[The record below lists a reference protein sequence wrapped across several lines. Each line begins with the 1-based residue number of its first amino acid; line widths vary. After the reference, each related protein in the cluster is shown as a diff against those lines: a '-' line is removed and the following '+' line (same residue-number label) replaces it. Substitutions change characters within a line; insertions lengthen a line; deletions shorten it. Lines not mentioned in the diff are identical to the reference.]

1 MDPYEK
7 TFNTWDSLA
16 YLYQDTFMK
25 LDIYNESYDLFCSYL
40 HKKKPTILEIGCGP
54 GNITK
59 HLLDKHPNYRIL
71 ATDVAPNMVRL
82 AKKNV
87 PKASFQK
94 LDCRYLL
101 SLKKSF
107 DGIMCGFALPYLTDI
122 DAKKFIE
129 DSHKILNEDGVL
141 YVSFVDGNY
150 EDSEFMERGHE
161 GIYFY
166 YHELSRIETTL
177 INQGFTILQSL
188 KVSYDPGKGLPIAT
202 HTIVIAQK

>member
-1 MDPYEK
+1 MDRYQK

-16 YLYQDTFMK
+16 YLYQDTFME

-40 HKKKPTILEIGCGP
+40 DKKKPTILEIGCGP

-59 HLLDKHPNYRIL
+59 YLLDKHPNYRIL

-122 DAKKFIE
+122 DTKKFIE
-129 DSHKILNEDGVL
+129 DSHKVLNKNGVL
-141 YVSFVDGNY
+141 YLSFVTGNY
-150 EDSEFMERGHE
+150 EDSEYMDRDHG

-166 YHELSRIETTL
+166 YHELSGIETTL
-177 INQGFTILQSL
+177 TNQDFKILHHL
-188 KVSYDPGKGLPIAT
+188 EVSYDPGKGLPLAT
-202 HTIVIAQK
+202 HTIIIAMK